1 MALNYFQFPVFSLQ
15 KLCTTAVLLII
26 ILPALSFGDD
36 DRLHPVIDLATTKIE
51 IEKNFTGIDLKE
63 LKSKKK
69 FYLNTLLS
77 FDKKYTN
84 LDAAQA
90 SLLNA
95 LLRYDD
101 QRAKILIVIPKII
114 REYRIEDPLKQ
125 ELTNNL
131 ATFEKIIQEFRPHIR
146 TLQDYKPYDFQ
157 IGFTYIAMMTNI
169 QSYSSIYD
177 KLQKD
182 KSNHQSLIGSYT
194 LSLNSSYKDVE
205 VAKIALEN
213 TALFFKIQKNIE
225 AINTEIKLR

>member
-101 QRAKILIVIPKII
+101 QRAKILIDNLFVNIIFFDVSKTYNPFLNSTFQQFGIYANFGLIYTLGYPLQTLFLFILIFFLKKII
-114 REYRIEDPLKQ
+114 DLFSNYDDFFLIVYC
-125 ELTNNL
+125 
-131 ATFEKIIQEFRPHIR
+131 FSIFKILR
-146 TLQDYKPYDFQ
+146 
-157 IGFTYIAMMTNI
+157 G
-169 QSYSSIYD
+169 SSIYGLSFILKFEILLLMIIFLSIILK
-177 KLQKD
+177 KLNLF
-182 KSNHQSLIGSYT
+182 KS
-194 LSLNSSYKDVE
+194 SS
-205 VAKIALEN
+205 
-213 TALFFKIQKNIE
+213 
-225 AINTEIKLR
+225 

>member
-1 MALNYFQFPVFSLQ
+1 MVLSYFQLLVFSSK
-15 KLCTTAVLLII
+15 KLCIAAVLLLIFFPI
-26 ILPALSFGDD
+26 LSFGDVD
-36 DRLHPVIDLATTKIE
+36 GLHPVIDSAIKTDE

-63 LKSKKK
+63 LKSKRKL
-69 FYLNTLLS
+69 YLKQLS
-77 FDKKYTN
+77 SLDKKYTN
-84 LDAAQA
+84 LDEAQA

-114 REYRIEDPLKQ
+114 REYQIKDPLKQ
-125 ELTNNL
+125 ELTNSL
-131 ATFEKIIQEFRPHIR
+131 ATFDRIIQEFRPHIR

-169 QSYSSIYD
+169 RSYSSIYD

-182 KSNHQSLIGSYT
+182 KKNDQSIIGSYT
-194 LSLNSSYKDVE
+194 LSLTSSYKDVE
-205 VAKIALEN
+205 AEKVALEN
-213 TALFFKIQKNIE
+213 TELFFKIKKNIE

>member
-1 MALNYFQFPVFSLQ
+1 M
-15 KLCTTAVLLII
+15 
-26 ILPALSFGDD
+26 
-36 DRLHPVIDLATTKIE
+36 
-51 IEKNFTGIDLKE
+51 
-63 LKSKKK
+63 
-69 FYLNTLLS
+69 
-77 FDKKYTN
+77 
-84 LDAAQA
+84 
-90 SLLNA
+90 LNA